1 MKVWVMEQCISWV
14 CFCFSVWTVAHPSAL
29 YEHHLCAVSSVFT
42 VAYTLK
48 EREGAVHNK
57 NHNAKSVCLSG
68 WGPEWCTHDTSHT
81 LSPSVTMHGYHGK
94 PAFETPP
101 SLPLSLSTVLPL
113 SFFMSLYLS
122 LSPSHYLT
130 LPPPLVPFLNLRGAC
145 VYSIFIILG
154 GTVDR
159 WDTCTITGHN
169 ITFSKLIGWKTHS
182 LSSRLTGL
190 ALQKGGYYIMKTSP
204 ILDRKYNSDLLTK
217 SL

>member
-1 MKVWVMEQCISWV
+1 MEQCISWV

-68 WGPEWCTHDTSHT
+68 WGPRVVHTWPSHT
-81 LSPSVTMHGYHGK
+81 LKSICHHAWISRQTC
-94 PAFETPP
+94 FETPP

-122 LSPSHYLT
+122 LSPSTISLSLHL
-130 LPPPLVPFLNLRGAC
+130 LFPFLNLRGAC

-159 WDTCTITGHN
+159 WDTCTITRAQHYLFQADRVKN
-169 ITFSKLIGWKTHS
+169 TLSILS
-182 LSSRLTGL
+182 LTVSLFRKGDIIWRHLLFWTGSTI
-190 ALQKGGYYIMKTSP
+190 QTY
-204 ILDRKYNSDLLTK
+204 
-217 SL
+217 